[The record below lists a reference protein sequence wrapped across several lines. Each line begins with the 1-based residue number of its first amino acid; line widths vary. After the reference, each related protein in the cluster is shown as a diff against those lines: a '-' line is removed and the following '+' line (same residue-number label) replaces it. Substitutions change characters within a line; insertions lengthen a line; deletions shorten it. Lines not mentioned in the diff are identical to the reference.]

1 MPSNTRMNVRKLNS
15 GWRGLLV
22 ACLVL
27 TSCSDVWDTHY
38 AADPAISGKTLMDAI
53 REDNTLTSF
62 ARMLEATGA
71 DTTYL
76 QSSQA
81 FTVWAPVDSAFT
93 GFDWTDTSA
102 MQTVVKNHIARYSIP
117 TASVTDKRIYMLNGK
132 FIRFSQVGS
141 DFAFGGETLLGNEA
155 IAQNG
160 VLHKLPHIIPFASNI
175 WEYLNIGTELDSIK
189 KFLYSFDLKTFD
201 EKNSVKLGVDQKGK
215 SIYDSAFIYSNV
227 QLKRLGFLST
237 EDSLYTTILPTNA
250 AWREAYSRIR
260 PFYKSFATIAAQR
273 DSIQSTHAKLAL
285 TRDLV
290 FRGVMEPGSI
300 STSETDSIFSTTGN
314 DFNAPNRLFAGAT
327 PKSVSNGMVYTTD
340 QLYFNAW
347 ESWQKPIVLEA
358 ENSVDRDAY
367 LCNVYT
373 RTSYDSWLK
382 NISGQKY
389 LLVSPTTSSAKPQMT
404 FSIPGT
410 LSAKFN
416 VYCVFVPGNVADTTI
431 KNETT
436 KVYFDLTYL
445 NASGV
450 STIMRTIKPTLRI
463 TNPTTITK
471 MFVTTITFPF
481 ANFNET
487 LTTVKLKVY
496 SDVLTNETTIYTRR
510 MRIDCVV
517 LEPVH

>member
-1 MPSNTRMNVRKLNS
+1 MPNTTIMNARKPKPAWS
-15 GWRGLLV
+15 LLL
-22 ACLVL
+22 AAILVL
-27 TSCSDVWDTHY
+27 TSCSDVWEAHY
-38 AADPAISGKTLMDAI
+38 EADPAISGKTLMDVI
-53 REDNTLTSF
+53 REDSTLTSF
-62 ARMLEATGA
+62 TRMLKATGA

-81 FTVWAPVDSAFT
+81 FTVWAPVDSAFAD
-93 GFDWTDTSA
+93 FDWTDTMA
-102 MQTVVKNHIARYSIP
+102 MRTIVKNHIARYSIP

-132 FIRFSQVGS
+132 FIRFNQVGT
-141 DFAFGGETLLGNEA
+141 DFDFGGEILLRGEA
-155 IAQNG
+155 VAQNG
-160 VLHKLPHIIPFASNI
+160 VLHKLPHVIPFASNI
-175 WEYLNIGTELDSIK
+175 WEYMNTGTELDSVK
-189 KFLYSFDLKTFD
+189 KFLYSFDVNTFD
-201 EKNSVKLGVDQKGK
+201 EKNSVKLGVNQKGK
-215 SIYDSAFIYSNV
+215 SVYDSAFIYSNV
-227 QLKRLGFLST
+227 QLQRLGRLST
-237 EDSLYTTILPTNA
+237 EDSLYTVLLPTNT

-260 PFYKSFATIAAQR
+260 PFYKSFAPIAAKR
-273 DSIQSTHAKLAL
+273 DSIQSTHARQAL

-300 STSETDSIFSTTGN
+300 STSESDSIFSTTGN
-314 DFNAPNRLFAGAT
+314 DFNAPNRLFAGAI
-327 PKSVSNGMVYTTD
+327 PKSVSNGMVYTTN

-373 RTSYDSWLK
+373 RTTYDSWLK

-410 LSAKFN
+410 LSARYN

-450 STIMRTIKPTLRI
+450 STIMRTIKPTSRI
-463 TNPTTITK
+463 TNPTTMTK

-487 LTTVKLKVY
+487 TTTVKLKVY
-496 SDVLTNETTIYTRR
+496 SDVLTNETTTYTRR